1 MVASDSEVCLLLL
14 GNLLSSFTF
23 YYPVSGHREKN
34 EREFS
39 KKSAK
44 KKKKISASVEWNCA
58 TNYNENENSDVK

>member
-44 KKKKISASVEWNCA
+44 KKIKK
-58 TNYNENENSDVK
+58 K